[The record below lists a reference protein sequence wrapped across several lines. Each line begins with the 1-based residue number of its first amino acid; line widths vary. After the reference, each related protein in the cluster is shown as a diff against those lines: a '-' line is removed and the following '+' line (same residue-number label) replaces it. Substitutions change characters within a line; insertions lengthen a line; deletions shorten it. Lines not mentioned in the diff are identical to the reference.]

1 MKKTILAAVLGC
13 VFVSAQAQNTE
24 TLAQRQL
31 VQGGAAAAQ
40 ARNVTGFGVRIGIID
55 QGFDLTHS
63 DFSNR
68 ILVAQ
73 NFYNYRT
80 VTWGAHGTAMTG
92 VAAAGKNNSGA
103 VGVAPESFLLLAQVG
118 SGGTSMTISES
129 AVFRALD
136 WLSINKAAVINLS
149 FGAAYTQDF
158 VTSTVR
164 NTVTGTYFSSSKYGV
179 NYGANNSVLP
189 NYKLATDRGSIL
201 VVAAGNQGL
210 AYSEFPGMY
219 ATRTDANG
227 KLVLGG
233 KMIVVGAVDTNSVMA
248 SFSNRAGHICQNAVA
263 LTCRDPYLTRDFF
276 VVAPG
281 TNIVATQ
288 ANATSGNKN
297 TAQAISGTSPAAA
310 YVTGGIALMR
320 QTWPQLRSEQ
330 LVSLV
335 LNTTKDLGAP
345 GTDNVYGRGLVDF
358 DRATRP
364 QGTLV
369 VASANRNL
377 GQGTVSG
384 SALSTTMVAGG
395 ISSGLRTSTVLAKAQ
410 VIDEIDRNYNADLT
424 KAIVGKRFVYDP
436 VSPYLA
442 YTGYY
447 PLTVKTQSGELTV
460 LSGINGTAVNI
471 MHDFGVTR
479 LNYQLGT
486 QIESRGFIGNYG
498 TGAFDLGTSETQW
511 HIFGVD
517 AKLFE
522 SAILSAN
529 YGFGRSQVTNVPDS
543 ILHITRPVYT
553 DTWKLGLSFLGIAG
567 TDSQIGFGLAGDVRI
582 RSGQARVSAVTG
594 YEFIE
599 SDQGTVIG
607 HPTVSSELVNLR
619 QPSNS
624 LFWMD
629 YRVNINKSSKFTA
642 TVAGNQL
649 GYRAGINL
657 TWIQ

>member
-297 TAQAISGTSPAAA
+297 TAQVISGTSPAAA

-320 QTWPQLRSEQ
+320 QTW
-330 LVSLV
+330 
-335 LNTTKDLGAP
+335 
-345 GTDNVYGRGLVDF
+345 
-358 DRATRP
+358 
-364 QGTLV
+364 
-369 VASANRNL
+369 
-377 GQGTVSG
+377 
-384 SALSTTMVAGG
+384 
-395 ISSGLRTSTVLAKAQ
+395 LA
-410 VIDEIDRNYNADLT
+410 
-424 KAIVGKRFVYDP
+424 
-436 VSPYLA
+436 
-442 YTGYY
+442 
-447 PLTVKTQSGELTV
+447 
-460 LSGINGTAVNI
+460 
-471 MHDFGVTR
+471 
-479 LNYQLGT
+479 
-486 QIESRGFIGNYG
+486 
-498 TGAFDLGTSETQW
+498 
-511 HIFGVD
+511 
-517 AKLFE
+517 
-522 SAILSAN
+522 
-529 YGFGRSQVTNVPDS
+529 
-543 ILHITRPVYT
+543 
-553 DTWKLGLSFLGIAG
+553 
-567 TDSQIGFGLAGDVRI
+567 
-582 RSGQARVSAVTG
+582 
-594 YEFIE
+594 
-599 SDQGTVIG
+599 
-607 HPTVSSELVNLR
+607 
-619 QPSNS
+619 
-624 LFWMD
+624 
-629 YRVNINKSSKFTA
+629 
-642 TVAGNQL
+642 
-649 GYRAGINL
+649 
-657 TWIQ
+657 